1 VKVARR
7 FVATVV
13 LLLSTVGIV
22 CCSAG
27 IIGIWMLHQA
37 AHGKV
42 ENITSRLDGAL
53 QRASVANQN
62 VQRALQQAR
71 ASVEKVSKE
80 SAAVGGSDEKGRRVT
95 RALRSLVQKQVEPNI
110 NDLDGRLATLSD
122 VAAVVSSLLQSF
134 QDFPPFWTGRMR
146 PDKLEGWTDQAEQ
159 LAATLRRLENVLGDG
174 DKDGSGPE
182 IAAASS
188 AVDLALQ
195 RCQARLDEWQS
206 ELEDARESVRY
217 LKSEIFGWVTPAAS
231 VVTLLFVWVAVG
243 QISLFVHGVRLW
255 RR

>member
-1 VKVARR
+1 MKVARR
-7 FVATVV
+7 FVTTVV

-27 IIGIWMLHQA
+27 IIGIWMLHQT
-37 AHGKV
+37 AHRKV
-42 ENITSRLDGAL
+42 EKITSRLDGAL
-53 QRASVANQN
+53 ERASVAIQN

-80 SAAVGGSDEKGRRVT
+80 SAAVGGSDEKGRRAT
-95 RALRSLVQKQVEPNI
+95 RALRSLVQKQVGPNI

-122 VAAVVSSLLQSF
+122 AAAVVSSLLQSV
-134 QDFPPFWTGRMR
+134 QDFPSFRTDRIHS
-146 PDKLEGWTDQAEQ
+146 DKLEGWTDQAEQ
-159 LAATLRRLENVLGDG
+159 LAATLRRLENVIGDG

-182 IAAASS
+182 IAAASR
-188 AVDLALQ
+188 AVDFALQ
-195 RCQARLDEWQS
+195 RCQSRLDDWQS
-206 ELEDARESVRY
+206 ELEGARESVRY
-217 LKSEIFGWVTPAAS
+217 VKSEIFGWVTPATI

-243 QISLFVHGVRLW
+243 QISLFVHGVRWW